1 MYQYVFA
8 SVFYCNIDGNNFK
21 LSVHRNP
28 RLIKSHSVIA
38 PLYQPIKFSSKT
50 NWILVTLLWYL
61 FSLWQCSEIV
71 GRIQHH
77 GRESKGQKMIRD
89 FPWAQCIIIII
100 KKKNKTKQNKK
111 SPRILWEKIFMILK
125 IILVFQSTDKK
136 VLFGYW
142 SSFIPDNTM
151 SASWS
156 LFTII
161 LKDPTPKVGIFSIK

>member
-89 FPWAQCIIIII
+89 FPWAQCIINIII
-100 KKKNKTKQNKK
+100 KKKKQNKTKQKESKNTLRKNLHDSQDYFGFSEYRQK
-111 SPRILWEKIFMILK
+111 GSVW
-125 IILVFQSTDKK
+125 ILV
-136 VLFGYW
+136 L
-142 SSFIPDNTM
+142 IH
-151 SASWS
+151 SW
-156 LFTII
+156 
-161 LKDPTPKVGIFSIK
+161 

>member
-28 RLIKSHSVIA
+28 RLINSHSVIA

-89 FPWAQCIIIII
+89 FPWAQCIINTII
-100 KKKNKTKQNKK
+100 KKKKTKQNKTKRVQEYSEKK
-111 SPRILWEKIFMILK
+111 SSWFSRLFWFFRVQTKRFCLDTGPHSFL
-125 IILVFQSTDKK
+125 IIQCQHH
-136 VLFGYW
+136 G
-142 SSFIPDNTM
+142 P
-151 SASWS
+151 
-156 LFTII
+156 
-161 LKDPTPKVGIFSIK
+161 FSQ

>member
-100 KKKNKTKQNKK
+100 KKNKTKQNKTKRVQEYSEKK
-111 SPRILWEKIFMILK
+111 SSWFSRLFWFFRVQTKRFCLDTGPHSFL
-125 IILVFQSTDKK
+125 IIQCQHH
-136 VLFGYW
+136 G
-142 SSFIPDNTM
+142 P
-151 SASWS
+151 
-156 LFTII
+156 
-161 LKDPTPKVGIFSIK
+161 FSQ

>member
-1 MYQYVFA
+1 MGIILNWVFIVIQGWLNLIVWLHPFINQSNSA
-8 SVFYCNIDGNNFK
+8 VKPIGFWSLSCDICFLCDSVVKLLEEFSIMAGNQKVKRWLEIFLEHN
-21 LSVHRNP
+21 V
-28 RLIKSHSVIA
+28 
-38 PLYQPIKFSSKT
+38 
-50 NWILVTLLWYL
+50 LLL
-61 FSLWQCSEIV
+61 LL
-71 GRIQHH
+71 
-77 GRESKGQKMIRD
+77 
-89 FPWAQCIIIII
+89 

>member
-89 FPWAQCIIIII
+89 FPWAQCIINIII
-100 KKKNKTKQNKK
+100 KKTKQNKTK
-111 SPRILWEKIFMILK
+111 QKESKNTLRKNLHDSQDYFGFSEYRQKGSVW
-125 IILVFQSTDKK
+125 ILV
-136 VLFGYW
+136 L
-142 SSFIPDNTM
+142 IH
-151 SASWS
+151 SW
-156 LFTII
+156 
-161 LKDPTPKVGIFSIK
+161 

>member
-100 KKKNKTKQNKK
+100 KKKKQNKTKQKESKNTLRKNLHDSQDYFGFSEYRQK
-111 SPRILWEKIFMILK
+111 GSVW
-125 IILVFQSTDKK
+125 ILV
-136 VLFGYW
+136 L
-142 SSFIPDNTM
+142 IH
-151 SASWS
+151 SW
-156 LFTII
+156 
-161 LKDPTPKVGIFSIK
+161 

>member
-100 KKKNKTKQNKK
+100 KKKTKQNKTKRVQEYSEKK
-111 SPRILWEKIFMILK
+111 SSWFSRLFWFFRVQTKRFCLDTGPHSFL
-125 IILVFQSTDKK
+125 IIQCQHH
-136 VLFGYW
+136 G
-142 SSFIPDNTM
+142 P
-151 SASWS
+151 
-156 LFTII
+156 
-161 LKDPTPKVGIFSIK
+161 FSQ

>member
-28 RLIKSHSVIA
+28 RLIKFHSVIA

-89 FPWAQCIIIII
+89 FPWAQCIINIII
-100 KKKNKTKQNKK
+100 KKTKQNKTK
-111 SPRILWEKIFMILK
+111 QKEFKNTLRKNLHDSQDYFGFSEYRQKGSVW
-125 IILVFQSTDKK
+125 ILV
-136 VLFGYW
+136 L
-142 SSFIPDNTM
+142 IH
-151 SASWS
+151 SW
-156 LFTII
+156 
-161 LKDPTPKVGIFSIK
+161 

>member
-89 FPWAQCIIIII
+89 FPWAQCIINTII
-100 KKKNKTKQNKK
+100 KKKKTKQNKTKRVQEYSEKK
-111 SPRILWEKIFMILK
+111 SSWFSRLFWFFRVQTKRFCLDTGPHSFL
-125 IILVFQSTDKK
+125 IIQCQHH
-136 VLFGYW
+136 G
-142 SSFIPDNTM
+142 P
-151 SASWS
+151 
-156 LFTII
+156 
-161 LKDPTPKVGIFSIK
+161 FSQ

>member
-89 FPWAQCIIIII
+89 FPWAQCIINIII
-100 KKKNKTKQNKK
+100 KKKKTKQNKTKRVQEYSEKK
-111 SPRILWEKIFMILK
+111 SSWFSRLFWFFRVQTKRFCLDTGPHSFL
-125 IILVFQSTDKK
+125 IIQCQHH
-136 VLFGYW
+136 G
-142 SSFIPDNTM
+142 P
-151 SASWS
+151 
-156 LFTII
+156 
-161 LKDPTPKVGIFSIK
+161 FSQ

>member
-100 KKKNKTKQNKK
+100 KKKKTKQNKTKRVQEYSEKK
-111 SPRILWEKIFMILK
+111 SSWFSRLFWFFRVQTKRFCLDTGPHSFL
-125 IILVFQSTDKK
+125 IIQCQHH
-136 VLFGYW
+136 G
-142 SSFIPDNTM
+142 P
-151 SASWS
+151 
-156 LFTII
+156 
-161 LKDPTPKVGIFSIK
+161 FSQ